1 MWHSLRSRRWN
12 HLRIIFGDRLRGVA
26 SVGVENCLS
35 QAAQPVMTVRVR
47 VTLGFRLRDRGPYP
61 QWEFPGWGQVSPG
74 GKCPAVCPPTGV
86 AACWYLTGRCRR
98 SLDSF
103 QPGRHRTCIAYLYWQ
118 HCCRPGWSLAVRG
131 GSHSRAFH
139 TTHHRCNIYI
149 FIRINCSFKKT
160 RN

>member
-1 MWHSLRSRRWN
+1 M
-12 HLRIIFGDRLRGVA
+12 RISGVGT
-26 SVGVENCLS
+26 SVS
-35 QAAQPVMTVRVR
+35 
-47 VTLGFRLRDRGPYP
+47 
-61 QWEFPGWGQVSPG
+61 G

-86 AACWYLTGRCRR
+86 AACWYLAGRCRR

-103 QPGRHRTCIAYLYWQ
+103 QPGRHRTCRLYYLYWQ

-149 FIRINCSFKKT
+149 FIRINCSFENKKLKKNKIKRKT
-160 RN
+160 HNVSKNTMCQMHTSLTISTAEAQDNINIENRWHGNA